1 MTNLYE
7 IDKIVYVRVEI
18 GKRLSTNSKRKTK
31 YYFLSGKG
39 ENNEIDE
46 ETLIRE
52 LREELNVSIILG
64 TINNFGATQHLLGL
78 LI

>member
-1 MTNLYE
+1 MTNLLE

-31 YYFLSGKG
+31 YYFFSGKR
-39 ENNEIDE
+39 ENNETDE

-52 LREELNVSIILG
+52 FREELDVSIILG
-64 TINNFGATQHLLGL
+64 TINNFGAT
-78 LI
+78 

>member
-52 LREELNVSIILG
+52 LREELNVSIISVLHK
-64 TINNFGATQHLLGL
+64 IY
-78 LI
+78 